1 MVAFVL
7 RRLVIAVPVVLG
19 ILLIAFCFVHML
31 PGSPIQMLINPNSLS
46 GPDSAKYLANLRAEL
61 GLNSPLPI
69 QWLDWM
75 GQLFKGNLGYSYQQ
89 QVPVTSLIGQRIGA
103 TLLLSVTAL
112 LLALAIAIPVGVA
125 AALKQRS
132 WFDYASVGL
141 SMLAISIPV
150 FFLGLMAIYVFSLR
164 LGWLP
169 AGGRSTL
176 GVAGSFS
183 DTAQHL
189 AMPACVLSAVLL
201 GPYVRY
207 VRQSML
213 EVLGMDYIRTATA
226 KGVPRRQVVFRHALR
241 NALIPLTTVLAIQIP
256 ALLAGT
262 LVIETV
268 FAWPGLGLLVYDA
281 ISNRDYPIILAIVM
295 LSAALVV
302 VFNLIADVV
311 AALLDPRIRL

>member
-7 RRLVIAVPVVLG
+7 RRLAIAVPVILG
-19 ILLIAFCFVHML
+19 ILLIAFCFVHLL
-31 PGSPIQMLINPNSLS
+31 PGSPIQMLINPNDLS
-46 GPDSAKYLANLRAEL
+46 GPDSAKYLASLRAEL
-61 GLNSPLPI
+61 GLNKPLPI

-75 GQLFKGNLGYSYQQ
+75 GQLLKGNLGYSYQQ

-103 TLLLSVTAL
+103 TVLLSVTAL
-112 LLALAIAIPVGVA
+112 LLALAIAIPLGVV

-132 WFDYASVGL
+132 GFDYASVGI
-141 SMLAISIPV
+141 SMFAISIPI

-169 AGGRSTL
+169 PGGISTL
-176 GVAGSFS
+176 GVTGSFS
-183 DTAQHL
+183 DTVRHL
-189 AMPACVLSAVLL
+189 ALPACVLSAVLL

-213 EVLGMDYIRTATA
+213 EVLGMDYIRTAIA
-226 KGVPRRQVVFRHALR
+226 KGAPRMRVVFRHALR

-281 ISNRDYPIILAIVM
+281 ISNRDYPIILAVVM

-302 VFNLIADVV
+302 LFNLIANVV
-311 AALLDPRIRL
+311 AAVLDPRIRL

>member
-7 RRLVIAVPVVLG
+7 RRLAIAVPVILG
-19 ILLIAFCFVHML
+19 ILLIAFCFVHLL
-31 PGSPIQMLINPNSLS
+31 PGSPIQMLINPNDLS
-46 GPDSAKYLANLRAEL
+46 GPDSAKYLASLRAEL
-61 GLNSPLPI
+61 GLNKPLPI

-75 GQLFKGNLGYSYQQ
+75 GQLLKGNLGYSYQQ

-103 TLLLSVTAL
+103 TVLLSVTAL
-112 LLALAIAIPVGVA
+112 LLALAIAIPLGVV

-132 WFDYASVGL
+132 GFDYASVGL
-141 SMLAISIPV
+141 SMFAISIPI

-169 AGGRSTL
+169 PGGISTL
-176 GVAGSFS
+176 GVTGSFS
-183 DTAQHL
+183 DTVRHL
-189 AMPACVLSAVLL
+189 ALPACVLSAVLV

-213 EVLGMDYIRTATA
+213 EVLGMDYIRTAIA
-226 KGVPRRQVVFRHALR
+226 KGAPRMRVVFRHALR

-281 ISNRDYPIILAIVM
+281 ISNRDYPIILAVVM

-302 VFNLIADVV
+302 LFNLIADVV
-311 AALLDPRIRL
+311 AAVLDPRIRL

>member
-1 MVAFVL
+1 MAAFVL
-7 RRLVIAVPVVLG
+7 RRLAIAVPVIIG
-19 ILLIAFCFVHML
+19 ILILAFCFVHLL
-31 PGSPIQMLINPNSLS
+31 PGSPMQMLIPPNDLS
-46 GPDSAKYLANLRAEL
+46 GPASAKYIANMEAQF
-61 GLNSPLPI
+61 GLNKPLPL

-75 GQLFKGNLGYSYQQ
+75 GQLFQGNLGYSYNQ
-89 QVPVTSLIGQRIGA
+89 QVSVTSLIGQRIGG
-103 TLLLSVTAL
+103 TLLLSLTAL
-112 LLALAIAIPVGVA
+112 LLALVIAIPLGVT

-132 WFDYASVGL
+132 WFDYLAVGV

-150 FFLGLMAIYVFSLR
+150 FFLGLMAIYFFSLR

-169 AGGRSTL
+169 PGGRNTL
-176 GVAGSFS
+176 GAVNSLA
-183 DTAQHL
+183 DTIKHL
-189 AMPACVLSAVLL
+189 AMPACVLAAVLL

-213 EVLGMDYIRTATA
+213 EVLRMDYIRTAIA
-226 KGVPRRQVVFRHALR
+226 KGVPRRQVIFGHALR

-268 FAWPGLGLLVYDA
+268 FAWPGLGKLVYDA
-281 ISNRDYPIILAIVM
+281 ISNRDYPIILAVVM

-302 VFNLIADVV
+302 AFNVVADIV

>member
-7 RRLVIAVPVVLG
+7 RRLAIAVPVILG
-19 ILLIAFCFVHML
+19 ILLIAFCFVHLL
-31 PGSPIQMLINPNSLS
+31 PGSPIQMLINPNDLS
-46 GPDSAKYLANLRAEL
+46 GPDSAKYLASLRAEL
-61 GLNSPLPI
+61 GLNKPLPI

-75 GQLFKGNLGYSYQQ
+75 GQLLKGNLGYSYQQ

-103 TLLLSVTAL
+103 TVLLSVTAL
-112 LLALAIAIPVGVA
+112 LLALAIAIPLGVV

-132 WFDYASVGL
+132 GFDYASVGL
-141 SMLAISIPV
+141 SMFAISIPI

-169 AGGRSTL
+169 PGGISTL
-176 GVAGSFS
+176 GVTGSFS
-183 DTAQHL
+183 DTVRHL
-189 AMPACVLSAVLL
+189 ALPACVLSAVLL

-213 EVLGMDYIRTATA
+213 EVLGMDYIRTAIA
-226 KGVPRRQVVFRHALR
+226 KGAPRRRVVFRHALR

-281 ISNRDYPIILAIVM
+281 ISNRDYPIILAVVM

-302 VFNLIADVV
+302 LFNLIADVV
-311 AALLDPRIRL
+311 AAVLDPRIRL

>member
-7 RRLVIAVPVVLG
+7 RRLAIAVPVILG
-19 ILLIAFCFVHML
+19 ILLIAFCFVHLL
-31 PGSPIQMLINPNSLS
+31 PGSPIQMLINPNDLS
-46 GPDSAKYLANLRAEL
+46 GPDSAKYLASLRAEL
-61 GLNSPLPI
+61 GLNKPLPI

-75 GQLFKGNLGYSYQQ
+75 GQLLKGNLGYSYQQ

-103 TLLLSVTAL
+103 TVLLSVTAL
-112 LLALAIAIPVGVA
+112 LLALAIAIPLGVV

-132 WFDYASVGL
+132 GFDYASVGL
-141 SMLAISIPV
+141 SMFAISIPI

-169 AGGRSTL
+169 PGGISTL
-176 GVAGSFS
+176 GVTGSFS
-183 DTAQHL
+183 DTVRHL
-189 AMPACVLSAVLL
+189 ALPACVLSAVLL

-213 EVLGMDYIRTATA
+213 EVLGMDYIRTAIA
-226 KGVPRRQVVFRHALR
+226 KGAPRMRVVFRHALR

-281 ISNRDYPIILAIVM
+281 ISNRDYPIILAVVM

-302 VFNLIADVV
+302 LFNLIADVV
-311 AALLDPRIRL
+311 AAVLDPRIRL

>member
-1 MVAFVL
+1 MAAFVL
-7 RRLVIAVPVVLG
+7 RRLAIAVPVIIG
-19 ILLIAFCFVHML
+19 ILILAFCFVHLL
-31 PGSPIQMLINPNSLS
+31 PGSPMQMLIPPSDLS
-46 GPDSAKYLANLRAEL
+46 GPDSAKYIANMEAQL
-61 GLNSPLPI
+61 GLNKPLPL

-75 GQLFKGNLGYSYQQ
+75 GQLFQGNLGYSYNQ
-89 QVPVTSLIGQRIGA
+89 QVSVTSLIGQRIGG
-103 TLLLSVTAL
+103 TLLLSLTAL
-112 LLALAIAIPVGVA
+112 LLALVIAIPLGVT

-132 WFDYASVGL
+132 WFDYLAVGV

-150 FFLGLMAIYVFSLR
+150 FFLGLMAIYLFSLR

-169 AGGRSTL
+169 PGGRNTL
-176 GVAGSFS
+176 GVADSLT
-183 DTAQHL
+183 DTIKHL
-189 AMPACVLSAVLL
+189 AMPACVLAAVLL

-213 EVLGMDYIRTATA
+213 EVLRMDYIRTAIA
-226 KGVPRRQVVFRHALR
+226 KGVPRGQVIFGHALR

-268 FAWPGLGLLVYDA
+268 FAWPGLGKLVYDA
-281 ISNRDYPIILAIVM
+281 ISNRDYPIILAVVM

-302 VFNLIADVV
+302 AFNVVADIV

>member
-1 MVAFVL
+1 MAAFVL
-7 RRLVIAVPVVLG
+7 RRLAIAVPVVLG
-19 ILLIAFCFVHML
+19 ILLIAFAFVHML
-31 PGSPIQMLINPNSLS
+31 PGSPMQMLINPNDLS
-46 GPDSAKYLANLRAEL
+46 GPDSAKYIASLRAEL
-61 GLNSPLPI
+61 GLNKPLPI

-75 GQLFKGNLGYSYQQ
+75 GQLFKGNLGYSYQE

-103 TLLLSVTAL
+103 TVLLSVTAL
-112 LLALAIAIPVGVA
+112 LLALTIAIPVGVA

-141 SMLAISIPV
+141 SMLAISIPI
-150 FFLGLMAIYVFSLR
+150 FFLGLIAVYIFSLR

-169 AGGRSTL
+169 AGGRATL
-176 GVAGSFS
+176 GVPSTFS
-183 DTAQHL
+183 DTVRHL
-189 AMPACVLSAVLL
+189 ALPACVLSAVLL

-226 KGVPRRQVVFRHALR
+226 KGVPRMRLVFRHALR

-302 VFNLIADVV
+302 VFNLIADIV
-311 AALLDPRIRL
+311 AAVLDPRIRL

>member
-7 RRLVIAVPVVLG
+7 RRLAIAVPVVLG
-19 ILLIAFCFVHML
+19 ILLIAFCFVHLL
-31 PGSPIQMLINPNSLS
+31 PGSPIQMLINPNDLS
-46 GPDSAKYLANLRAEL
+46 GPDSTKYIANLKAEL

-103 TLLLSVTAL
+103 TALLTVTAL
-112 LLALAIAIPVGVA
+112 LLALVIAVPVGVA

-132 WFDYASVGL
+132 WFDYAAVGI
-141 SMLAISIPV
+141 SMLAISIPI
-150 FFLGLMAIYVFSLR
+150 FFLGLVAIYVFSLR

-169 AGGRSTL
+169 PGGRSTL
-176 GVAGSFS
+176 GVTGSFS
-183 DTAQHL
+183 DAVRHL
-189 AMPACVLSAVLL
+189 AMPACVLAAVLI

-207 VRQSML
+207 VRQAML
-213 EVLGMDYIRTATA
+213 EVLGMDYIRTAIA
-226 KGVPRRQVVFRHALR
+226 KGVPRTGVVFRHALR

-281 ISNRDYPIILAIVM
+281 ISNRDYPIILAVVL
-295 LSAALVV
+295 LSAVLVV

-311 AALLDPRIRL
+311 AAVLDPRIRL

>member
-7 RRLVIAVPVVLG
+7 RRLAIAVPVILG
-19 ILLIAFCFVHML
+19 ILLIAFCFVHLL
-31 PGSPIQMLINPNSLS
+31 PGSPIQMLINPNDLS
-46 GPDSAKYLANLRAEL
+46 GPDSAKYLASLRAEL
-61 GLNSPLPI
+61 GLNKPLPI

-75 GQLFKGNLGYSYQQ
+75 GQLLKGNLGYSYQQ

-103 TLLLSVTAL
+103 TVLLSVTAL
-112 LLALAIAIPVGVA
+112 LLALAIAIPLGVV

-132 WFDYASVGL
+132 GFDYASVGI
-141 SMLAISIPV
+141 SMFAISIPI

-169 AGGRSTL
+169 PGGISTL
-176 GVAGSFS
+176 GVTGSFS
-183 DTAQHL
+183 DTVRHL
-189 AMPACVLSAVLL
+189 ALPACVLSAVLL

-213 EVLGMDYIRTATA
+213 EVLGMDYIRTAIA
-226 KGVPRRQVVFRHALR
+226 KGAPRRRVVFRHALR

-281 ISNRDYPIILAIVM
+281 ISNRDYPIILAVVM

-302 VFNLIADVV
+302 LFNLIADVV
-311 AALLDPRIRL
+311 AAVLDPRIRL